1 VNRLVQHINFA
12 ALERCPQ
19 IPMKPLSPTTRQ
31 RRSHLSH
38 PDLDAQ
44 YHATHANFRATGDRL
59 KPSPTLPSPAP
70 SFRELSRKFLGAEM
84 KRDYAFE
91 AAFFAIIVA
100 VSAWP
105 IISTLQALT
114 GLVK

>member
-1 VNRLVQHINFA
+1 
-12 ALERCPQ
+12 
-19 IPMKPLSPTTRQ
+19 MKPLSPNTRR

-44 YHATHANFRATGDRL
+44 YHASDANFRVTGDNL
-59 KPSPTLPSPAP
+59 KPSPTLPLSSP
-70 SFRELSRKFLGAEM
+70 SFRELSRKFLGSEM

-105 IISTLQALT
+105 IVSTLQALAE
-114 GLVK
+114 LVK

>member
-1 VNRLVQHINFA
+1 
-12 ALERCPQ
+12 
-19 IPMKPLSPTTRQ
+19 MKPLSPTTRQ

-44 YHATHANFRATGDRL
+44 YHATHANFRAPSGGL
-59 KPSPTLPSPAP
+59 KLSPARPSP

-114 GLVK
+114 ELVK

>member
-1 VNRLVQHINFA
+1 
-12 ALERCPQ
+12 
-19 IPMKPLSPTTRQ
+19 MKPLSPNTRP

-44 YHATHANFRATGDRL
+44 YQATDAHFRARGDGPKL
-59 KPSPTLPSPAP
+59 SPTLPLSSP

-114 GLVK
+114 ELVK

>member
-1 VNRLVQHINFA
+1 
-12 ALERCPQ
+12 
-19 IPMKPLSPTTRQ
+19 MKTLSPNTRQ
-31 RRSHLSH
+31 RRSHLVH

-44 YHATHANFRATGDRL
+44 YQATHADFRARVDRPKL
-59 KPSPTLPSPAP
+59 SPTLPLSAP
-70 SFRELSRKFLGAEM
+70 SFRELSRRFLGAEM

-100 VSAWP
+100 ISAWP

-114 GLVK
+114 ELVK

>member
-1 VNRLVQHINFA
+1 
-12 ALERCPQ
+12 
-19 IPMKPLSPTTRQ
+19 
-31 RRSHLSH
+31 LSH

-44 YHATHANFRATGDRL
+44 YHATHANFRAPSGGL
-59 KPSPTLPSPAP
+59 KLSPARP
-70 SFRELSRKFLGAEM
+70 LPAQSFRELSRKFLGAEM

-91 AAFFAIIVA
+91 AAFFAIIAA

-114 GLVK
+114 ELVK